1 MVGQQGHEQT
11 GPEPS
16 LCAHLPLHRH
26 HHGHRSEGAGERSH
40 AQQKT
45 RVLSEGAQD
54 CCTHADQ
61 RVVLGAGV
69 GERPLDEAPQQVPLM
84 PIKDPGKTALV
95 FVDTPVRHP
104 DQADQKRGHKDPQQA
119 EATRELLEH
128 R

>member
-1 MVGQQGHEQT
+1 MRDGNDDG
-11 GPEPS
+11 
-16 LCAHLPLHRH
+16 
-26 HHGHRSEGAGERSH
+26 SEGAGERSH